1 MVCGELILPPDY
13 DLQPDGCRPVE
24 VAVRAD
30 CRGGGT
36 LEIFAEFADG
46 TAADGTAAD
55 GTAADGTAGKDT
67 DGGSAVL
74 LGCAEGAM
82 VDRLLRFPV
91 TPRRCDGVRISLRM
105 TGDWTIHAVTRVY
118 EV

>member
-1 MVCGELILPPDY
+1 V
-13 DLQPDGCRPVE
+13 
-24 VAVRAD
+24 
-30 CRGGGT
+30 

-46 TAADGTAAD
+46 SSADGTAAD
-55 GTAADGTAGKDT
+55 GTSAYGTAGKDT
-67 DGGSAVL
+67 DGRTTVL
-74 LGCAEGAM
+74 LGRAEGAM

-91 TPRRCDGVRISLRM
+91 TPRRCDGVRIGLRM